1 MKAAAEL
8 DEMNASKVAAGQ
20 RATIRLDANADVA
33 IEGAVAHIE
42 EAVQQRSP
50 TDPRK
55 VVKLDITLDEQDKV
69 ELRPGMRFRGTV
81 ETDRVAGVLQVPLA
95 AIHAT
100 PEGAVVYKKSG
111 AGAGAEPVPVTLGR
125 RGSERVEITGG
136 LVEGDRV
143 ALLDRAGRG
152 SGSGTGGGE
161 AR

>member
-1 MKAAAEL
+1 
-8 DEMNASKVAAGQ
+8 
-20 RATIRLDANADVA
+20 
-33 IEGAVAHIE
+33 
-42 EAVQQRSP
+42 
-50 TDPRK
+50 
-55 VVKLDITLDEQDKV
+55 
-69 ELRPGMRFRGTV
+69 
-81 ETDRVAGVLQVPLA
+81 LQVPLA

-100 PEGAVVYKKSG
+100 PEGAVVYKKS
-111 AGAGAEPVPVTLGR
+111 GAGAEPVPVTLGR